1 MEHINIF
8 ELLEQ
13 NKDYESC
20 NIEFEPY
27 GSGHSFIDFH
37 SVLEM
42 REQFKALVDF
52 VKGEWVD
59 TDIICKALNIDFI
72 TGIKMFDFSRTAEW
86 NPPPLNGQ
94 TITTKF
100 RIKREVVE

>member
-37 SVLEM
+37 PIIEM
-42 REQFKALVDF
+42 CEQHKALVNF

-59 TDIICKALNIDFI
+59 TGVICKALGIDFS
-72 TGIKMFDFSRTAEW
+72 TGFEMFDFSRVAKW
-86 NPPPLNGQ
+86 NQPPLNGQ
-94 TITTKF
+94 NITTKF
-100 RIKREVVE
+100 RIKGVAK